1 MVLKTHEEGQRLGRE
16 AHGQW
21 FSLGKA
27 RGRDGKEGAQAPLSL
42 LHTYPFIP
50 YTSVVA
56 QDAVTA
62 PTMAPMMPGMPCR
75 L

>member
-1 MVLKTHEEGQRLGRE
+1 ME
-16 AHGQW
+16 
-21 FSLGKA
+21 
-27 RGRDGKEGAQAPLSL
+27 KEGGSLSSLHL

-50 YTSVVA
+50 YTLALA

-62 PTMAPMMPGMPCR
+62 PTMAPMMPGRPCR